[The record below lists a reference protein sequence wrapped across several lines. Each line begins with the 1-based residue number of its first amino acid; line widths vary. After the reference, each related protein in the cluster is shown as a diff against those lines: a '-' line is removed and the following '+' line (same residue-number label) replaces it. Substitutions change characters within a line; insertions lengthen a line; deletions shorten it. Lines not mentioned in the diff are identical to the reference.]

1 MKRDD
6 VITTLRRNEA
16 ILNALGVRHVE
27 VFGSIARGQDGSD
40 VDLQAV
46 FDKTLSLTDLVQ
58 ITRMIEEMLG
68 SPVDLVEK
76 GTLKPRVRARV
87 EAEAVL
93 AF

>member
-16 ILNALGVRHVE
+16 ILIALGVRHVE